1 MICNRFGY
9 AKIDKKPL
17 ATRRRPIQEKMG
29 RSIKPY
35 APLLW
40 PRSAPTYSPL
50 GAKTECLAGSLIS
63 PFCLAV
69 CLLIL
74 AALFAGCERLPG
86 DVLVTPT
93 PIPTPVPLP
102 KTVHRIERG
111 DIVDSVTLLGLVD
124 SERRVNLSFRIGG
137 RLNGFLVEPGDSVE
151 AGQLLAELD
160 VGFLPHEL
168 AKAQKQLEIAQL
180 RLHAAQG
187 AKALAL
193 AGAQAALDLDRLGL
207 EQAGSGAEEADMAR
221 MELAVAAAETKLTL
235 LADQHDR
242 EIALYQAEAELKAID
257 VEMLQ
262 DRIEQAQLLA
272 PFDGVVRYT
281 DGEAG
286 QLVAEYAPVM
296 GLAAP
301 DALEIRSSL
310 PSEEELPKLRTGQ
323 AVTILFRDYPQREVT
338 GQLIQVSTS
347 TGGEEGLPVR
357 IEFSAPD
364 MELEIGAFADLRIVV
379 ERKENILTIPNV
391 AIHSYF
397 NRRYALVKEGESTVE
412 VDITLGVSDGERTE
426 VLAGLEEDEQVF
438 ER

>member
-1 MICNRFGY
+1 MLVSIGY
-9 AKIDKKPL
+9 AKRI
-17 ATRRRPIQEKMG
+17 AVG
-29 RSIKPY
+29 
-35 APLLW
+35 
-40 PRSAPTYSPL
+40 
-50 GAKTECLAGSLIS
+50 
-63 PFCLAV
+63 LAV
-69 CLLIL
+69 CLLV
-74 AALFAGCERLPG
+74 AALMAGCEQLPG

-102 KTVHRIERG
+102 KAVHKIERG

-124 SERRVNLSFRIGG
+124 SLQRVNLSFRIGG
-137 RLNGFLVEPGDSVE
+137 RLNGFHVEPGDMVE

-168 AKAQKQLEIAQL
+168 AKAEKQLEIARL
-180 RLHAAQG
+180 RVQAAQG
-187 AKALAL
+187 AKELAL
-193 AGAQAALDLDRLGL
+193 AEAQAALDLGRLAL
-207 EQAGSGAEEADMAR
+207 EQGRGGAAEADVAR
-221 MELAVAAAETKLTL
+221 MELAVAAAETKLML

-262 DRIEQAQLLA
+262 DRFEQAQLLA

-281 DGEAG
+281 EGEAG

-310 PSEEELPKLRTGQ
+310 PSEEELPKLRRGQ
-323 AVTILFRDYPQREVT
+323 AVTILFRDHPQREVT

-347 TGGEEGLPVR
+347 SDGEDGLPIRV
-357 IEFSAPD
+357 EFDAPD
-364 MELEIGAFADLRIVV
+364 LALEIGALADLRIVV
-379 ERKENILTIPNV
+379 ERKEGILTIPNV

-397 NRRYALVKEGESTVE
+397 NRRYALVKEGESTIE
-412 VDITLGVSDGERTE
+412 VDITLGVTDGERTE

>member
-1 MICNRFGY
+1 MLVHFGY
-9 AKIDKKPL
+9 AK
-17 ATRRRPIQEKMG
+17 RCVVG
-29 RSIKPY
+29 
-35 APLLW
+35 
-40 PRSAPTYSPL
+40 
-50 GAKTECLAGSLIS
+50 
-63 PFCLAV
+63 LAV
-69 CLLIL
+69 CFLV
-74 AALFAGCERLPG
+74 AALMAGCEQLPG

-102 KTVHRIERG
+102 KAVHQIERG
-111 DIVDSVTLLGLVD
+111 DIVDSVMLLGLVD
-124 SERRVNLSFRIGG
+124 SLQRVNLSFRIGG
-137 RLNGFLVEPGDSVE
+137 RLNGFHVEPGDMVK

-168 AKAQKQLEIAQL
+168 AKAEKQLEIARL
-180 RLHAAQG
+180 RVQAAQG
-187 AKALAL
+187 AKELAL
-193 AGAQAALDLDRLGL
+193 AEAQATLDLGRLAL
-207 EQAGSGAEEADMAR
+207 EQAGSGAEDADIAR
-221 MELAVAAAETKLTL
+221 LELAVAAAETKLAL

-262 DRIEQAQLLA
+262 DRFEQAQLLA

-286 QLVAEYAPVM
+286 QLIAEYAPVM

-323 AVTILFRDYPQREVT
+323 AVTILFRDHPQREVT

-347 TGGEEGLPVR
+347 SDGEDGLPIRV
-357 IEFSAPD
+357 EFDAPD
-364 MELEIGAFADLRIVV
+364 LALEIGALADLRIVV
-379 ERKENILTIPNV
+379 ERKEGILTIPNV

-397 NRRYALVKEGESTVE
+397 NRRYALVKEGESTIE
-412 VDITLGVSDGERTE
+412 VDITLGVTDGERTE

>member
-1 MICNRFGY
+1 MLIEFGY
-9 AKIDKKPL
+9 AK
-17 ATRRRPIQEKMG
+17 RRAV
-29 RSIKPY
+29 S
-35 APLLW
+35 
-40 PRSAPTYSPL
+40 
-50 GAKTECLAGSLIS
+50 
-63 PFCLAV
+63 LAV
-69 CLLIL
+69 CLLL
-74 AALFAGCERLPG
+74 AALVAGCEQLPG

-102 KTVHRIERG
+102 NAVHRIERG

-124 SERRVNLSFRIGG
+124 SLQRVNLSFRIGG
-137 RLNGFLVEPGDSVE
+137 RLNGFHVEPGDMVE

-168 AKAQKQLEIAQL
+168 AKAEKQLEIAQL

-193 AGAQAALDLDRLGL
+193 TEAEAALELDRLAL
-207 EQAGSGAEEADMAR
+207 EQARGGAEEADIAR
-221 MELAVAAAETKLTL
+221 MELADAAAETKLTL

-242 EIALYQAEAELKAID
+242 EIALYQAEVELKAID

-262 DRIEQAQLLA
+262 DRIGQAQLLA

-286 QLVAEYAPVM
+286 QLIAEYAPVM

-301 DALEIRSSL
+301 DALEIRSSS

-323 AVTILFRDYPQREVT
+323 AVTILFRDHPQREVM
-338 GQLIQVSTS
+338 GQLIQVSTP

-364 MELEIGAFADLRIVV
+364 LELEIGALADLRIVV
-379 ERKENILTIPNV
+379 ERKEGILTIPNV

-397 NRRYALVKEGESTVE
+397 NRRYALVKEGESTIE
-412 VDITLGVSDGERTE
+412 VDITLGVTDGERTE

>member
-1 MICNRFGY
+1 MIRSKLGY
-9 AKIDKKPL
+9 AKRGAPPL
-17 ATRRRPIQEKMG
+17 ATQRQPVQQRPK
-29 RSIKPY
+29 RCAKPF
-35 APLLW
+35 APFLS
-40 PRSAPTYSPL
+40 PRSAPNHGPL
-50 GAKTECLAGSLIS
+50 DAKSGRPAGSHIPPS
-63 PFCLAV
+63 SLAL
-69 CLLIL
+69 CLLLL

-137 RLNGFLVEPGDSVE
+137 RLNGFLVEPGDSVKT
-151 AGQLLAELD
+151 GQLLAELD

-207 EQAGSGAEEADMAR
+207 EQAGSGAEEVDVAR
-221 MELAVAAAETKLTL
+221 MELAVAAAETKLNL

-338 GQLIQVSTS
+338 GQLIQVSTP

-364 MELEIGAFADLRIVV
+364 LALEIGALADLRIVV
-379 ERKENILTIPNV
+379 ERKEDILTIPNV

-397 NRRYALVKEGESTVE
+397 NRRYALVKDGESTIE
-412 VDITLGVSDGERTE
+412 VDITLGVTDGERTE
-426 VLAGLEEDEQVF
+426 VLAGLEENEQVF

>member
-1 MICNRFGY
+1 MLIEFGY
-9 AKIDKKPL
+9 AK
-17 ATRRRPIQEKMG
+17 RRTV
-29 RSIKPY
+29 S
-35 APLLW
+35 
-40 PRSAPTYSPL
+40 
-50 GAKTECLAGSLIS
+50 
-63 PFCLAV
+63 LAV
-69 CLLIL
+69 CLLL
-74 AALFAGCERLPG
+74 AALMAGCEQLPG

-102 KTVHRIERG
+102 KAIHRVERG

-124 SERRVNLSFRIGG
+124 SLQRVNLSFRIGG
-137 RLNGFLVEPGDSVE
+137 RLNGFHVEPGDMVE

-168 AKAQKQLEIAQL
+168 AKAEKQLEIAQL
-180 RLHAAQG
+180 RLKAAQG

-207 EQAGSGAEEADMAR
+207 EQADSGAEEADIAR

-323 AVTILFRDYPQREVT
+323 AVTILFRDYPQREVM

-364 MELEIGAFADLRIVV
+364 LALEIGALADLRIVV
-379 ERKENILTIPNV
+379 ERKEDILTIPNV

-397 NRRYALVKEGESTVE
+397 NRRYALVKEGESTIE
-412 VDITLGVSDGERTE
+412 VDITLGVTDGERTE
-426 VLAGLEEDEQVF
+426 VLAGLEENEQVF